1 MKILIVDTVSYDRA
15 PYLKYYED
23 ACKELNV
30 DYELFLWDRYADGSL
45 EKQGNCFLYHKNCP
59 FGGGKF
65 RKVFPML
72 LYRKALLETIKHNQ
86 YTHLILINT
95 LASVMISSYVLK
107 YFNKKYIMDI
117 RDYTY
122 ERFKSYKNIVDK
134 LIDSS
139 SFTIISSEGFYKFIN
154 KRDNIVINH
163 NISNVSDQK
172 EKPTL
177 SKLKPH
183 TIGFVGSVRYE
194 RENLELI
201 KALKNNENYKFL
213 YYGQVVSG
221 CRIEEK
227 ARVIGAKNV
236 KFFGSFNNDQK
247 ANIYDNI
254 DIINS
259 LYGNS
264 SFEVTTAVPNR
275 YYDALLFKK
284 PIIASKGTFLGDMV
298 QKKHLGIVVDVFRD
312 NVESLISSFIKNFDS
327 RYFTECCNKEL
338 IQILKEQNYYCAC
351 IRKFMKAQS
360 FCRVN
365 SEDEKVKP

>member
-23 ACKELNV
+23 ACKEQNV
-30 DYELFLWDRYADGSL
+30 DYELFLWDRYADGGL
-45 EKQGNCFLYHKNCP
+45 EKQGNCFLYHKHCP
-59 FGGGKF
+59 LGGGKL
-65 RKVFPML
+65 RKILPMY
-72 LYRKALLETIKHNQ
+72 LYRKTLLETIKHNQ

-107 YFNKKYIMDI
+107 HFNKKYIMDI

-134 LIDSS
+134 LIGESC
-139 SFTIISSEGFYKFIN
+139 FTTISSEGFYKFL
-154 KRDNIVINH
+154 KKSDNIVKNH
-163 NISNVSDQK
+163 NISNVSEQK

-177 SKLKPH
+177 SSMKTN

-201 KALKNNENYKFL
+201 KALKHNENYVFL
-213 YYGQVVSG
+213 YYGQAVSG
-221 CRIEEK
+221 CHIEEK
-227 ARVIGAKNV
+227 AREMGAKNI
-236 KFFGSFNNDQK
+236 KFFGNFDNNRK

-264 SFEVTTAVPNR
+264 SLEVTTAVPNR

-284 PIIASKGTFLGDMV
+284 PIIASKGTYLGEMV
-298 QKKHLGIVVDVFRD
+298 KNKRLGIVIDVFND
-312 NVESLISSFIKNFDS
+312 NIERLLNDFVINFDS
-327 RYFTECCNKEL
+327 QNFLKCCNREL
-338 IQILKEQNYYCAC
+338 SQIVKEQNYFYSC
-351 IRKFMKAQS
+351 IINFIKEQK
-360 FCRVN
+360 
-365 SEDEKVKP
+365 

>member
-23 ACKELNV
+23 ACKEQNV
-30 DYELFLWDRYADGSL
+30 DYELFLWDRYTDGGL

-59 FGGGKF
+59 LGGGKL
-65 RKVFPML
+65 RKVLPMFF
-72 LYRKALLETIKHNQ
+72 YRKALLETIKHNQ

-122 ERFKSYKNIVDK
+122 ERFKSYKNIVDR
-134 LIDSS
+134 LVESS
-139 SFTIISSEGFYKFIN
+139 YFTTISSEGFYKFIN
-154 KRDNIVINH
+154 KRDNIIINH
-163 NISNVSDQK
+163 NISNISEQK

-177 SKLKPH
+177 SNVKPN
-183 TIGFVGSVRYE
+183 TVGFVGSVRYE

-201 KALKNNENYKFL
+201 KALKNNEDYELL

-221 CRIEEK
+221 CYIEEK
-227 ARVIGAKNV
+227 AREMGVKNI
-236 KFFGSFNNDQK
+236 KFFGSFNNNQK

-284 PIIASKGTFLGDMV
+284 PIIASKGTFLGEMV
-298 QKKHLGIVVDVFRD
+298 QKKRLGIVVDVFHD
-312 NVESLISSFIKNFDS
+312 NVESLLSSFIKSFDP
-327 RYFTECCNKEL
+327 RYFLEACNKEL
-338 IQILKEQNYYCAC
+338 VQILKEQNYYCAY
-351 IRKFMKAQS
+351 IRKLLKT
-360 FCRVN
+360 
-365 SEDEKVKP
+365 